1 MKNRHKIAIQSPKIV
16 RFDKIDI
23 PNRQDFAIF
32 ELGYILMAEGRDGA
46 FFADQD
52 SQLRVMKH
60 GL

>member
-46 FFADQD
+46 FFADKI
-52 SQLRVMKH
+52 S
-60 GL
+60 